1 MKKKFLYILFVFLL
15 IPLFTVTAANDG
27 SYGLNEATRNSN
39 VNSALSVSEIGI
51 GPGTSSGFLATK
63 TGNIIGTALSFL
75 GVIFLLLTI
84 TGGIMWMTAGGNTE
98 QVTKAKKL
106 ITSAIIGLVIVFAAY
121 ALTSFIG
128 DMLTGPGTGGVEYDG
143 PALDGELTT

>member
-1 MKKKFLYILFVFLL
+1 MKRKIFYILLFLIL
-15 IPLFTVTAANDG
+15 LPVTAVLAQDG

-63 TGNIIGTALSFL
+63 TGSIIGTALSFL

-84 TGGIMWMTAGGNTE
+84 AGGIMWMTAGGNTE
-98 QVTKAKKL
+98 QVAKAKKL

-128 DMLTGPGTGGVEYDG
+128 DMLTGSGGGGVEYDG
-143 PALDGELTT
+143 PDLNGELIT